1 MNRRAVLS
9 VSLVSLA
16 GCTVTIGDSSDDSV
30 EDGESAESD
39 TGSDVSND
47 QEQQEVEGESTEDA
61 QEPED
66 LDRPAVESMSVR
78 YDEAWLH
85 LSRTYKT
92 PNYGDE
98 FRITERWT
106 IESEDISL
114 EEEREKNIEPE
125 TESDVVLIGQSILFL
140 DRWDNNIQTGEYD
153 VTLVLEAPNGD
164 QSEPVSESVSIT
176 EQASQ

>member
-39 TGSDVSND
+39 TGSDESND